1 MAPAPIGIDGNG
13 DNGGTDGFPKL
24 FRHDALMGV
33 EVPDVDVKIGR
44 NNILFFEP
52 SLKENNLNKVN
63 K

>member
-1 MAPAPIGIDGNG
+1 MAPGPIGIDGTVTTG
-13 DNGGTDGFPKL
+13 MTDGFPKL